1 MIYDTSFKNINVFKD
16 IIHTLTF
23 NTEIV
28 MEKIDERFEQSCD
41 REVMMWEQLIKDRPE
56 IIATCNEKASQML
69 DEMRA
74 NIIKNV
80 ERMVKREINDFK
92 ENQQKEMQESLA

>member
-80 ERMVKREINDFK
+80 EQMVKREINDFK
-92 ENQQKEMQESLA
+92 EN